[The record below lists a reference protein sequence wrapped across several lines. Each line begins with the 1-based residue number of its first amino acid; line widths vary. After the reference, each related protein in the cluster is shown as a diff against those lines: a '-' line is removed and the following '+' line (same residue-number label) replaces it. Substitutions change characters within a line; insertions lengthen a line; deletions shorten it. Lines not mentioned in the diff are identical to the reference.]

1 MELELEA
8 TNHSGTVVAGLGT
21 YARIANEVRANVEAK
36 GWIFYDNNVWFSGR
50 ILPDVNER

>member
-36 GWIFYDNNVWFSGR
+36 G
-50 ILPDVNER
+50 